1 MKNLYLRPSMLKKD
15 NKKTQHLHVHYHL
28 QRLCL
33 NKVILTLRQTADF
46 FFFKPKVMVWWLFK
60 LIFPVIAG
68 KTQFNLLQWISLR
81 YWENNMNSQW
91 TWAKCKRKP
100 MPKWQ
105 GIPKGLQTSKELLQ
119 VPIRLQNTRLGMDIY
134 LQNEFWNIFSYRS

>member
-1 MKNLYLRPSMLKKD
+1 MLKKD
-15 NKKTQHLHVHYHL
+15 NKKKTQHLHVHCHL
-28 QRLCL
+28 RRLCL

>member
-1 MKNLYLRPSMLKKD
+1 MLKKD
-15 NKKTQHLHVHYHL
+15 NKKNPTLACSL
-28 QRLCL
+28 S
-33 NKVILTLRQTADF
+33 LTTFVFKQSYSYTKTNSWFF
-46 FFFKPKVMVWWLFK
+46 FFFKPKVTVWWLFK